1 MEIKVE
7 DEKLKIVKE
16 GKIKKF
22 LKNVEQ
28 ITFSGNF
35 ARENNKKILYVT
47 ERAVFELR
55 KEGLTLIEVADGID
69 IEKDILANMEFK
81 PILAK
86 EIKKMDKNIFLE
98 KPMGINL

>member
-1 MEIKVE
+1 M
-7 DEKLKIVKE
+7 L
-16 GKIKKF
+16 
-22 LKNVEQ
+22 
-28 ITFSGNF
+28 
-35 ARENNKKILYVT
+35 NKKILYVT

>member
-1 MEIKVE
+1 M
-7 DEKLKIVKE
+7 
-16 GKIKKF
+16 
-22 LKNVEQ
+22 
-28 ITFSGNF
+28 
-35 ARENNKKILYVT
+35 
-47 ERAVFELR
+47 R

-98 KPMGINL
+98 KPMGINLWEEMNYGNRSNRNYFIINLTYVLGL

>member
-1 MEIKVE
+1 MEILLE
-7 DEKLKIVKE
+7 
-16 GKIKKF
+16 
-22 LKNVEQ
+22 
-28 ITFSGNF
+28 
-35 ARENNKKILYVT
+35 KKILYVT